1 MMIFIKTNMVGMHKD
16 FLIIKIL
23 FVFSNLDSLPTNTS
37 QDNRGSDESNTMP
50 CKSLGWPLISLFLS
64 LTCHPSYLK
73 NYILMVITEL
83 KKMEGKP
90 LPFKRF

>member
-50 CKSLGWPLISLFLS
+50 CKSLG
-64 LTCHPSYLK
+64 
-73 NYILMVITEL
+73 
-83 KKMEGKP
+83 
-90 LPFKRF
+90 